1 MDKAIIVTGT
11 PATGKTTVAK
21 NLAKKLGYAYI
32 DVNELIKKN
41 KLSEGYDRKRR
52 CKIIDTSKLGKIL
65 GKIIKN
71 SKKKV
76 VTDSHLSHHLPVELV
91 DICVVTKCN
100 LKLLSMRLK
109 KRKYPLNKIKEN
121 LQCEI
126 FDVCLNE
133 AHEKGH
139 KTIIFETDRKPD
151 YSSLIKKI
159 KRIKK

>member
-1 MDKAIIVTGT
+1 MTAAIIVTGT
-11 PATGKTTVAK
+11 PGTGKTTVAMQ
-21 NLAKKLGYAYI
+21 LAKRLKYEYI
-32 DVNELIKKN
+32 DVNRIIKN
-41 KLSEGYDRKRR
+41 EKLSEGYDRKRL
-52 CKIIDTSKLGKIL
+52 CKIIDIKKLNRIL

-76 VTDSHLSHHLPVELV
+76 VIDSHLSHHLPVELV
-91 DICVVTKCN
+91 DMCVVTKCN
-100 LKLLSMRLK
+100 LKLLNMRLK

-139 KTIIFETDRKPD
+139 KTIIFDTDRNPD
-151 YSSLIKKI
+151 YSILIKKI